1 MEWKNYFS
9 CVLKGVIGALASV
22 VILTAILALSMM
34 FIDISGAVFNV
45 IYVVITAVSVIFGT
59 IIAVKLH
66 GEKGWLVGIAVGI
79 IFYIAL
85 YLIGVISG
93 AKATFGLYQFIKFGL
108 CVLVGFLSGMLGIN
122 LGRN

>member
-93 AKATFGLYQFIKFGL
+93 AKATFGLYQLIKFGL